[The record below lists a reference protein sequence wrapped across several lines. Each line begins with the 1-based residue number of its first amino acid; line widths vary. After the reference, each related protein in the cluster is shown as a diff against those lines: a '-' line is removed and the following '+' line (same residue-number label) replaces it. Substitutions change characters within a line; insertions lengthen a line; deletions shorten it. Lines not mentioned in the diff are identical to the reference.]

1 MQDKIIEIEI
11 ERIKEFP
18 NHPFKIIDDLN
29 YQELMKSI
37 KENGVLVPAIVR
49 ESKDGYEM
57 ISGHRRMNI
66 CKKLG
71 IDKIP
76 CIIRNLNKDQA
87 TILMVDSNLQREKIL
102 PSEKAYAYKMKNES
116 LKKLKIDN
124 KYKSIGDEFGDCETQ
139 VKRYIRLTYLIPEL
153 LRLVDDTVLKDKR
166 ANITMGIRPAV
177 ELSYLDINEQE
188 MVLDEIVFNEMT
200 PSFVQAR
207 DIREL
212 SKQNKFNLENLEKLF
227 RQYKPNQ
234 ANRISFNEERI
245 RQYIPTNIKD
255 YKLEE
260 YVIEA
265 LKNYS
270 KKIDD
275 ERSL

>member
-124 KYKSIGDEFGDCETQ
+124 KYKSIGDKFGDCETQ

-200 PSFVQAR
+200 PSFVQAKE
-207 DIREL
+207 IREL
-212 SKQNKFNLENLEKLF
+212 SKQNRFNLENLEKLF

-275 ERSL
+275 ERNL